1 MRISICVLTYAIS
14 MRFVIVSGRSGAGKT
29 TALQALEEIGYFV
42 TDNLPPMLWT
52 ALLTGCTAKGLT
64 RVAVVT
70 DARTRHFLSDLEMAF
85 AIVQTTVQPEVLFLD
100 ADDDVLIRRYGL
112 TRRSHPLGEPT
123 LLGDMRE
130 ERRVLEGLRER
141 ADTVIDTSSLKAK
154 EFIEKLR
161 VLYADPSQKFSV
173 TLFSF
178 GFKHGAPTDADL
190 VVDARSLPNPYWDAS
205 LKSKSGLEQVVSDH
219 VFTADGTAFYNE
231 MREFIKLNLERAKAS
246 SRNNYSVAVGCTGG
260 FHRSVAVIEALT
272 RDFSSQYAIQTEH
285 RDLERGE
292 GGA

>member
-1 MRISICVLTYAIS
+1 

-29 TALQALEEIGYFV
+29 TAAQALEEFGYFV

-52 ALLTGCTAKGLT
+52 ALLTGCAARGLE

-70 DARTRHFLSDLEMAF
+70 DARTRFFLSDLEMAF
-85 AIVQTTVQPEVLFLD
+85 AIVQTSVQPELVFLE

-123 LLGDMRE
+123 LLGDLRE

-141 ADTVIDTSSLKAK
+141 ADTVIDSSSLKARDL
-154 EFIEKLR
+154 IERLR
-161 VLYADPSQKFSV
+161 ILYGDPSGKFMV

-190 VVDARSLPNPYWDAS
+190 VVDARSLPNPYWDAN
-205 LKSKSGLEQVVSDH
+205 LKERSGLEMDVAKH
-219 VFTADGTAFYNE
+219 IFTSDGTAFFNE
-231 MREFIKLNLERAKAS
+231 LREFVKLNLERAKAS
-246 SRNNYSVAVGCTGG
+246 GRSNYSVAVGCTGG
-260 FHRSVAVIEALT
+260 FHRSVAVIESLA
-272 RDFSSQYAIQTEH
+272 RDFSSVYAVQTDH
-285 RDLERGE
+285 RDLERAE

>member
-1 MRISICVLTYAIS
+1 

-29 TALQALEEIGYFV
+29 TALQALEEFGYFV

-52 ALLTGCTAKGLT
+52 ALLTGCKARGVE

-70 DARTRHFLSDLEMAF
+70 DARTRFFLSDLELGFMA
-85 AIVQTTVQPEVLFLD
+85 VQTTVRPELVFLD

-123 LLGDMRE
+123 LLGDLRE

-141 ADTVIDTSSLKAK
+141 ADSVIDTSNLKARDL
-154 EFIEKLR
+154 IERLR
-161 VLYADPSQKFSV
+161 NLFGDANQKFLV

-190 VVDARSLPNPYWDAS
+190 VVDARSLPNPFWNAS
-205 LKSKSGLEQVVSDH
+205 LKHRSGLEADVAKH
-219 VFTADGTAFYNE
+219 IFTADGTAFFNE
-231 MREFIKLNLERAKAS
+231 LREFVKLNLERAKAS
-246 SRNNYSVAVGCTGG
+246 GRSNYSVAVGCTGG
-260 FHRSVAVIEALT
+260 FHRSVAVIESLA
-272 RDFSSQYAIQTEH
+272 RDFSSQFALQTEH
-285 RDLERGE
+285 RDIERAE

>member
-1 MRISICVLTYAIS
+1 

-29 TALQALEEIGYFV
+29 TALQALEEFGYFV

-52 ALLTGCTAKGLT
+52 ALLTGCVARGLD

-70 DARTRHFLSDLEMAF
+70 DARTRFFLADLEMAF
-85 AIVQTTVQPEVLFLD
+85 VVTQTTVHPEVVFLD
-100 ADDDVLIRRYGL
+100 ADDDVLVRRYGL

-123 LLGDMRE
+123 LLGDLRE

-141 ADTVIDTSSLKAK
+141 ADTVLDTSNLKARDL
-154 EFIEKLR
+154 IEKLR
-161 VLYADPSQKFSV
+161 VLFGDSSQKFLV

-190 VVDARSLPNPYWDAS
+190 VVDARSLPNPYWDAA
-205 LKSKSGLEQVVSDH
+205 LKARSGLEPDVAKH
-219 VFTADGTAFYNE
+219 IFTADGTAFYNE
-231 MREFIKLNLERAKAS
+231 LRDFIQLNCNRAKAS
-246 SRNNYSVAVGCTGG
+246 MRSNYSVAVGCTGG
-260 FHRSVAVIEALT
+260 FHRSVAVIESLA
-272 RDFSSQYAIQTEH
+272 RDFSSQYAIQIEH

>member
-1 MRISICVLTYAIS
+1 

-29 TALQALEEIGYFV
+29 TALQALEEFGYFV

-52 ALLTGCTAKGLT
+52 ALLTGCVARGLE

-85 AIVQTTVQPEVLFLD
+85 AITQTSVQPELVFLD
-100 ADDDVLIRRYGL
+100 ADDDVLVRRYGL
-112 TRRSHPLGEPT
+112 TRRAHPLGEPT
-123 LLGDMRE
+123 LLGDFRE

-141 ADTVIDTSSLKAK
+141 ADTVIDTSNLKARDL
-154 EFIEKLR
+154 IERLR
-161 VLYADPSQKFSV
+161 NLYGDPSQKFMV

-205 LKSKSGLEQVVSDH
+205 LKHRSGLESDVAKH
-219 VFTADGTAFYNE
+219 IFTSDGTAFFNE
-231 MREFIKLNLERAKAS
+231 LREFVKLNLERAKAS
-246 SRNNYSVAVGCTGG
+246 GRSNYSVAVGCTGG
-260 FHRSVAVIEALT
+260 YHRSVAVIESLA
-272 RDFSSQYAIQTEH
+272 RDFSSQYALQTEH
-285 RDLERGE
+285 RDIERAE

>member
-1 MRISICVLTYAIS
+1 

-29 TALQALEEIGYFV
+29 TALQALEEFGFFV

-52 ALLTGCTAKGLT
+52 ALLTGCAARGLD

-70 DARTRHFLSDLEMAF
+70 DARTRFFLSDLEMAF
-85 AIVQTTVQPEVLFLD
+85 AVTQTSVQPELVFLD
-100 ADDDVLIRRYGL
+100 ADDDVLVRRYGL

-123 LLGDMRE
+123 LLGDLRE

-141 ADTVIDTSSLKAK
+141 ADTVIDTSNLKARDL
-154 EFIEKLR
+154 IERLR
-161 VLYADPSQKFSV
+161 HLYGDPSQKFMV

-205 LKSKSGLEQVVSDH
+205 LKHRSGLEPDVAKH
-219 VFTADGTAFYNE
+219 IFTADGTAFFNE
-231 MREFIKLNLERAKAS
+231 LREFIKLNLERAKAS
-246 SRNNYSVAVGCTGG
+246 GRSNYSVAVGCTGG
-260 FHRSVAVIEALT
+260 YHRSVAVIESLA
-272 RDFSSQYAIQTEH
+272 RDFSSQYALQTDH
-285 RDLERGE
+285 RDIERAE